1 MAHITPK
8 KIKVSDLIPYTDN
21 HRVITKQAVNAVA
34 ASIKRYGYNVPILVD
49 TENVI
54 IAGHVRHQAL
64 LQLKVKEV
72 LVMEVQEQDEVA
84 KDKMRLLDNAI
95 SQAAEWHDVKLGQ
108 ELRMIKE
115 LGDSTT
121 WDTFASMFDEGSAL
135 DNLLNQ
141 SLGGK
146 IKDITEYDL
155 DKAGKSEHNKFN
167 KVRTNDKDREVTCPK
182 CGSKFEIRV
191 YGE

>member
-1 MAHITPK
+1 MSKITPK
-8 KIKVSDLIPYTDN
+8 KVKVSDLIPYKDN
-21 HRVITKQAVNAVA
+21 HRVITEHSVNAVA
-34 ASIKRYGYNVPILVD
+34 TSIKRYGYNVPILVD

-54 IAGHVRHQAL
+54 IAGHVRHLAL
-64 LQLKVKEV
+64 MRLKVKEV
-72 LVMEVQEQDEVA
+72 MVMEIQEQDEIA

-115 LGDSTT
+115 LGDGTT

-146 IKDITEYDL
+146 IKDVTEYDIG
-155 DKAGKSEHNKFN
+155 KADEKEQKKFN
-167 KVRTNDKDREVTCPK
+167 KVRTDDKDREVTCPK

-191 YGE
+191 YGG